1 MPFYS
6 DKLYQDLTQA
16 TGRDTESVHLS
27 SFPKYESNLVDK
39 DLEERMEIAQKVSSM
54 VLGLRRKVSLKVR
67 QPLQKIMVPILNEKF
82 QTQLKGVEDL
92 ILSELNVKE
101 LEYLTDT
108 TGVLVKKIKP
118 NFKTLGPKYGKIM
131 KAIAGAIAQFD
142 QDAIATFEKEGKY
155 KIEVAEQTVDLSLE
169 DVEIVSQDIPG
180 WLVAAEGNITVA
192 LDVTLTEELK
202 QEGLAREF
210 INRIQNLR
218 KDSGFEVTDKINIE
232 IVKLSEIE
240 GAINTF
246 GDYIAEQ
253 TLAESIVLVDAVKQ
267 TDAIDV
273 EIEEGLSTQI
283 LIKKI

>member
-1 MPFYS
+1 V
-6 DKLYQDLTQA
+6 A
-16 TGRDTESVHLS
+16 T
-27 SFPKYESNLVDK
+27 
-39 DLEERMEIAQKVSSM
+39 
-54 VLGLRRKVSLKVR
+54 
-67 QPLQKIMVPILNEKF
+67 
-82 QTQLKGVEDL
+82 
-92 ILSELNVKE
+92 
-101 LEYLTDT
+101 
-108 TGVLVKKIKP
+108 
-118 NFKTLGPKYGKIM
+118 
-131 KAIAGAIAQFD
+131 
-142 QDAIATFEKEGKY
+142 
-155 KIEVAEQTVDLSLE
+155 
-169 DVEIVSQDIPG
+169 
-180 WLVAAEGNITVA
+180 EGNITVA